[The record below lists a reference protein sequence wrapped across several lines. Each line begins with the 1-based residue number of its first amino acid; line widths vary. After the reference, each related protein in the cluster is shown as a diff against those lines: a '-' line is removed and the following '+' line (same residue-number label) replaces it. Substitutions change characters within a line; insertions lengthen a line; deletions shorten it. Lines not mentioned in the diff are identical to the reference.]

1 MIGFELERPPKS
13 IVLLGAH
20 PDDIEIGAAGTVMSF
35 AQRYPDATFHS
46 VVLSGNEVRQTEAT
60 SSARALLGDRVI
72 LHFGGFRDR
81 FLPYQDP
88 SAVKDFLLSAV
99 LPQTADIV
107 FAPHRDDLH
116 QDHRFVAELAL
127 QTFRDHPLL
136 GYEILKYDGDLGRPN
151 VFVPLTAEQTQAK
164 IDHLERHFPSQQE
177 KPWYNAEAFRS
188 LMKLRGIEAGA
199 PGGYAEAFYVSKLV
213 LAG

>member
-1 MIGFELERPPKS
+1 M
-13 IVLLGAH
+13 LLGAH
-20 PDDIEIGAAGTVMSF
+20 PDDIEIGAASTVMLF
-35 AQRYPDATFHS
+35 AQRYPEAAFHF
-46 VVLSGNEVRQTEAT
+46 VVLCGNEERQAEAT
-60 SSARALLGDRVI
+60 RSATALLGDRVI

-88 SAVKDFLLSAV
+88 SAVKDFLLSSV
-99 LPQTADIV
+99 VPQTADIV
-107 FAPHRDDLH
+107 LAPHREDLH

-127 QTFRDHPLL
+127 QSFRDHPVL

-151 VFVPLTAEQTQAK
+151 VFLPLTAEQVQAK
-164 IDHLERHFPSQQE
+164 IDHLERHFPSQQA
-177 KPWYNAEAFRS
+177 KPWYDAEAFRS